1 MAKNIPATKKDSP
14 AITLGKAKNA
24 KPATTYAMN
33 GTSVKDGESPFE
45 TYVTEK
51 SAKEA
56 NLTDPVPN
64 GVSYAVS
71 KIKNVGVETRGNGA
85 ATKGRK
91 AYGPLA

>member
-1 MAKNIPATKKDSP
+1 MAKEIKPTKGS
-14 AITLGKAKNA
+14 AIRTGNAKNA
-24 KPATTYAMN
+24 KPAEVYAMN

-45 TYVTEK
+45 TYATEK

-56 NLTDPVPN
+56 DLNDPIPN
-64 GVSYAVS
+64 GVSFAVAKKRS
-71 KIKNVGVETRGNGA
+71 TGVETRGNGA

>member
-1 MAKNIPATKKDSP
+1 MAKEIKATKKDSP
-14 AITLGKAKNA
+14 AITLGKARNN
-24 KPATTYAMN
+24 KPADSYAKN
-33 GTSVKDGESPFE
+33 GTSVKAGESPFE

-56 NLTDPVPN
+56 GLTDPVPN

-71 KIKNVGVETRGNGA
+71 KPKRDGVETRGNGA